1 MKQKVSAIFLKRF
14 IGLLHVAFAVLTLT
28 GIGFMYLNSNY
39 GRGLDWLENETFE
52 QSPDFNKKVQAD
64 IANIFNYIEYQSYF
78 ETNKEVDYN
87 KIVLEGTT
95 GPGGDKSY
103 TLNDIIMYGKSLGY
117 YLDES
122 DNYALKIN
130 EEQLAEALA
139 GVEPERL
146 YVRWRC
152 YQSAEELTGPEQS
165 YATLPELTYEVL
177 RRYSSYYSIYSR
189 MMSDFTNL
197 YYRVAFY
204 SKNDAIFQIH
214 TNASEMTI
222 DDMMAKGKYIYYAG
236 DSNDLAVRTNF
247 DSTFPSIPA
256 LMTKANPYNS
266 TKNYV
271 VIGLDTTYKANDDY
285 YQDYINYNHSRV
297 TFTYGIHMTIAGL
310 CGCLLTIL
318 FLIGVSGHN
327 YLGEKEAHLYP
338 IDRVKTDILLLSMIL
353 VTYLGVVIGAPLISK
368 LLHLVVVSNYW
379 DRANRVV
386 MFGVIYFCGLLTFF
400 SLIRRYKAET
410 LWSNS
415 LLREMMDALSE
426 GTFKYRLTLSY
437 MLYLACNVF
446 AIFVGSVLI
455 LRAEENTLG
464 SAPLICLMTLW
475 IAGNLAVFYVL
486 YRNANQTDKIH
497 EAVDKLAA
505 GETSYKVDVEQFSSL
520 EADLAKGLN
529 RISDGLETALA
540 EQVKS
545 ERLKADL
552 ITNVS
557 HDIKTPLTSIINY
570 VDLIKREKID
580 NPIIERYL
588 EVLDQKSQRLKTL
601 TEDLV
606 EASKASSGN
615 IKLEMAHIDIVE
627 LVQQTNGEFEEK
639 FMMSRLNLVS
649 TLPNEVLLIE
659 ADGRRLWRVLENL
672 YNNACKYAMENTR
685 VYVGVED
692 INNHAVFTIKNIS
705 ASPLNISPDELTE
718 RFVRGDVSRTT
729 EGSGLGLSIAKSLT
743 TLQGGELRI
752 TIDGDLYKAEVI
764 FPIIN

>member
-1 MKQKVSAIFLKRF
+1 MKQKVPSSFFKRF
-14 IGLLHVAFAVLTLT
+14 VGFLHVIFAVLTLI

-39 GRGLDWLENETFE
+39 GRGLDWLEDETFE
-52 QSPDFNKKVQAD
+52 QSPDFNKKVQSD
-64 IANIFNYIEYQSYF
+64 ISNIFNYIEYQSYF

-87 KIVLEGTT
+87 KIVLETT
-95 GPGGDKSY
+95 AGPGGDKSY
-103 TLNDIIMYGKSLGY
+103 TLNDIILYGKSLGY

-122 DNYALKIN
+122 DNYALKVN

-139 GVEPERL
+139 NTEQERL

-152 YQSAEELTGPEQS
+152 YQSTEELTGPEQS

-189 MMSDFTNL
+189 LMSDFTNL

-214 TNASEMTI
+214 TNASEMST
-222 DDMMAKGKYIYYAG
+222 DDMMAMGKYIYYAG

-271 VIGLDTTYKANDDY
+271 VIGLDTSYKANDDY
-285 YQDYINYNHSRV
+285 SQAYVNYNHSRE
-297 TFTYGIHMTIAGL
+297 TFTNGIQMTIIGL
-310 CGCLLTIL
+310 SGCLITIL
-318 FLIGVSGHN
+318 FLIYISGRN
-327 YLGEKEAHLYP
+327 YLGDKTLHLYP
-338 IDRVKTDILLLSMIL
+338 IDKIKTDVMLLIMIL
-353 VTYLGVVIGAPLISK
+353 VTYLGAVLGAPLISK
-368 LLHLVVVSNYW
+368 LLHLVVSSNYW

-386 MFGVIYFCGLLTFF
+386 MFGVIYFCGLLAFF

-410 LWSNS
+410 VWSNS
-415 LLREMMDALSE
+415 LIYEMVEALSE
-426 GTFKYRLTLSY
+426 GSFKYRLTMSY

-446 AIFVGSVLI
+446 AISLGSYLI
-455 LRAEENTLG
+455 LRPEESVFG
-464 SAPLICLMTLW
+464 SAPLICLTIIW
-475 IAGNLAVFYVL
+475 ITGNLAVFYFL

-497 EAVDKLAA
+497 EAIDKLAS
-505 GETSYKVDVEQFSSL
+505 GETSYKVNAEHFSSL
-520 EADLAKGLN
+520 EANLAEGLN

-580 NPIIERYL
+580 NPTIQRYL

-639 FMMSRLNLVS
+639 FMMSHLHLVCN
-649 TLPNEVLLIE
+649 LPNEVLIIE

-672 YNNACKYAMENTR
+672 YNNACKYALENTR
-685 VYVGVED
+685 VYVSIED
-692 INNHAVFTIKNIS
+692 IDNQAVFSIKNIS
-705 ASPLNISPDELTE
+705 AAPLNISPDELTE

-764 FPIIN
+764 FPIKN